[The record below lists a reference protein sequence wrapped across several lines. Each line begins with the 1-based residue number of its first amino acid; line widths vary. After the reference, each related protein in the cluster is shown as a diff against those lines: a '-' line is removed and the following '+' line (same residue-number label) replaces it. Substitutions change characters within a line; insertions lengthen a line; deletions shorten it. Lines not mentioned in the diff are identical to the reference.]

1 MQQDLN
7 ILQVDN
13 LSKYFGGLAA
23 VSNCS
28 IKIKKGSITGVIG
41 PNGSGK
47 TTLFNLIAGNLK
59 PSKGNVLFCG
69 ENITG
74 IPSYELFSKGLL
86 RTFQIAHEFTNL
98 TVLEN
103 LMMVPGNQSGEH
115 LTNALFNPKI
125 VNQEEKKI
133 KQKALEVIDF
143 LNLTQLSQE
152 LAGNLSGGQKKLLEL
167 GRTMMVD
174 AKLVLLDE
182 VGAGVNRTL
191 LKDIG
196 SAILRL
202 NKEKGYTFCM
212 IEHDMDFIS
221 RLCDPVIVMSE
232 GSVLFKGTSDEVKNN
247 EQVIESYLG
256 RGFKTGNGKKIM
268 PFFSGENMT
277 GGYGG
282 ADIIN
287 SCTINVN
294 KGEIV
299 AILGPN
305 GAGKST
311 AMKAMLGL
319 LNLKSGKISI
329 DGKDISKLNP
339 QDRVKEGISFVP
351 QTRNVFTGLSVEEN
365 LEMGAYLR
373 DERLEEII
381 EEIYELFPILKEKRF
396 QLVGELSGGQRQQ
409 VALGRALMIKP
420 SVLMLDEPTAGV
432 SPIVMDELFDHI
444 LKVKKTNVA
453 IIMVEQN
460 AKQALSIADRGYVLV
475 TGENKF
481 SGTGKELLN
490 DPEVRRSF
498 LGG

>member
-7 ILQVDN
+7 ILQVNN

-28 IKIKKGSITGVIG
+28 LKIRKGSITGVIG

-59 PSKGNVLFCG
+59 PSKGNVLFQD
-69 ENITG
+69 EDITG

-103 LMMVPGNQSGEH
+103 LMMVPGNQSGEK

-125 VNQEEKKI
+125 VNQEEVKI
-133 KQKALEVIDF
+133 KEKALEVIEF
-143 LNLTQLSQE
+143 LNLKQLSKE

-212 IEHDMDFIS
+212 IEHDMDFIN

-232 GSVLFKGTSDEVKNN
+232 GSVLFKGTPDEVKNN

-256 RGFKTGNGKKIM
+256 RGSKNR
-268 PFFSGENMT
+268 
-277 GGYGG
+277 
-282 ADIIN
+282 
-287 SCTINVN
+287 
-294 KGEIV
+294 
-299 AILGPN
+299 N
-305 GAGKST
+305 GAG
-311 AMKAMLGL
+311 
-319 LNLKSGKISI
+319 
-329 DGKDISKLNP
+329 
-339 QDRVKEGISFVP
+339 
-351 QTRNVFTGLSVEEN
+351 
-365 LEMGAYLR
+365 
-373 DERLEEII
+373 
-381 EEIYELFPILKEKRF
+381 
-396 QLVGELSGGQRQQ
+396 
-409 VALGRALMIKP
+409 
-420 SVLMLDEPTAGV
+420 
-432 SPIVMDELFDHI
+432 
-444 LKVKKTNVA
+444 
-453 IIMVEQN
+453 
-460 AKQALSIADRGYVLV
+460 
-475 TGENKF
+475 
-481 SGTGKELLN
+481 
-490 DPEVRRSF
+490 
-498 LGG
+498 